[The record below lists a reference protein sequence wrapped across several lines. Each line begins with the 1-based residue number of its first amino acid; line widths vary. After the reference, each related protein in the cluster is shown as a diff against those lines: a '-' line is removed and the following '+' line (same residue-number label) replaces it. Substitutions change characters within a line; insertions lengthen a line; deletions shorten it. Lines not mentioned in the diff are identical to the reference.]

1 MKKILIIVLALA
13 AIGGGVGYYLWN
25 KPPESMAVQKADLGM
40 PAAELVAAFAKDEAA
55 ANTQYVGKII
65 AVTGKVKE
73 VCQVKGCWM
82 TIVSDQPGQPE
93 MRVTFKDYAFF
104 MPKDISGKTVVVDG
118 IAVMEVVSVADQQ
131 HYASDAGK
139 SKEEIEKITE
149 PSRELTF
156 EASGVLIKG

>member
-1 MKKILIIVLALA
+1 MLKKIIILLSLPFMVLACGPGQPATSVANQQFGAPVSETGVITYDALLA
-13 AIGGGVGYYLWN
+13 KMTN
-25 KPPESMAVQKADLGM
+25 NESMPTK
-40 PAAELVAAFAKDEAA
+40 
-55 ANTQYVGKII
+55 
-65 AVTGKVKE
+65 VTGKVKE

-104 MPKDISGKTVVVDG
+104 MPKDIAGKTVVVDG
-118 IAVMEVVSVADQQ
+118 IAVMELISVADQQ